1 MTLSQCP
8 STPLSRRR
16 LPRSVPLLLAL
27 LVALQLAA
35 CGERRKDRP
44 ATQPAAKVN
53 GDEVTVQQINLVLQ
67 QRNLRPDQ
75 ADAASRQVL
84 ERLVDQTLAVQKA
97 DELKLDRDI
106 RVIQQIEAARREILA
121 RAYADKVGDGAAKP
135 TAEDVHKVYEE
146 RPALFKDRRIYNLQE
161 IAIEARPDQVATLKE
176 KLGTVKNIGE
186 FVEHLKAQELRFLP
200 SQAVRAAEQLPL
212 ASLETFSRMKEGQA
226 ILVPN
231 ASGAQVIV
239 VAGSRSQPVSE
250 EQARPAIEQFIL
262 NERRRKLVEDD
273 LKALRAAARIEYVGK
288 FAEGPR
294 PGAASAAA
302 SSLMPP
308 ASAAAD
314 PGGASAPK

>member
-1 MTLSQCP
+1 MTLSLRT
-8 STPLSRRR
+8 STPPRQR
-16 LPRSVPLLLAL
+16 LPRSAPLLLAVL
-27 LVALQLAA
+27 MALQLAA
-35 CGERRKDRP
+35 CSERRKDRP

-67 QRNLRPDQ
+67 QRNLRPEQ

-106 RVIQQIEAARREILA
+106 RVIQQVEAARREILA
-121 RAYADKVGDGAAKP
+121 RAYADKVGEGAARP

-212 ASLETFSRMKEGQA
+212 ASLEAFSRMKEGQA
-226 ILVPN
+226 LLVPT

-273 LKALRAAARIEYVGK
+273 LKALRASARIEYVGK

-302 SSLMPP
+302 SSLMPAAP
-308 ASAAAD
+308 VAAD

>member
-1 MTLSQCP
+1 MRMTTA
-8 STPLSRRR
+8 STRPWGLSRG
-16 LPRSVPLLLAL
+16 LTVLLMVLLAL
-27 LVALQLAA
+27 QLSA

-53 GDEVTVQQINLVLQ
+53 GDEVTVQQINLALQ
-67 QRNLRPDQ
+67 QRNLRPEQ

-106 RVIQQIEAARREILA
+106 RVIQQVDAARREILA
-121 RAYADKVGDGAAKP
+121 RAYADKVGEAAARP
-135 TAEDVHKVYEE
+135 SAEDVHKVYEE
-146 RPALFKDRRIYNLQE
+146 KPALFKERRIYNLQE

-176 KLGTVKNIGE
+176 KLGTAKNIGE
-186 FVEHLKAQELRFLP
+186 FIEHLKAQELRFVP

-212 ASLETFSRMKEGQA
+212 SSLEAFSRMKDGQA

-262 NERRRKLVEDD
+262 NERRRKLVDDD
-273 LKALRAAARIEYVGK
+273 LKALRAAAKIEYLGK
-288 FAEGPR
+288 FAEGAR
-294 PGAASAAA
+294 PGVAPAGAASGAAPSVVA
-302 SSLMPP
+302 PG
-308 ASAAAD
+308 AEA
-314 PGGASAPK
+314 GGASTPK

>member
-1 MTLSQCP
+1 MTLSLRP
-8 STPLSRRR
+8 STPPRQR
-16 LPRSVPLLLAL
+16 LTRGVPLLLAL

-67 QRNLRPDQ
+67 QRNLRPEQ

-106 RVIQQIEAARREILA
+106 RVIQQVEAARREILA
-121 RAYADKVGDGAAKP
+121 RAYADKVGEGAAKP

-212 ASLETFSRMKEGQA
+212 SSLETFSRMKEGQA

-302 SSLMPP
+302 SSLMPSAP
-308 ASAAAD
+308 AAAD
-314 PGGASAPK
+314 AGGASAPK